1 MPAFLVLL
9 AILAVVAW
17 LIAALS
23 AVTLVGRAP
32 SGGRFATLMDLG
44 WWRFAAIEGRIGAA
58 ARAPIARYRKA
69 FLLFFACVLAAIATT
84 FALAP
89 NTAASG

>member
-9 AILAVVAW
+9 AGLAAASWLVAV
-17 LIAALS
+17 AS
-23 AVTLVGRAP
+23 AVSLVGQAP

-69 FLLFFACVLAAIATT
+69 FLVFFACVLAAITAT

>member
-1 MPAFLVLL
+1 MATFLVL
-9 AILAVVAW
+9 IMIVAVGAW
-17 LIAALS
+17 LVAAVS

-32 SGGRFATLMDLG
+32 SGGRFATLMDFG
-44 WWRFAAIEGRIGAA
+44 WWRFSAIEGRIGPAS
-58 ARAPIARYRKA
+58 RAPVARYRKA
-69 FLLFFACVLAAIATT
+69 FLVFFACVLAAIATT

>member
-1 MPAFLVLL
+1 MQAFFVLL
-9 AILAVVAW
+9 AILAVAAW
-17 LIAALS
+17 LVAAAS
-23 AVTLVGRAP
+23 AVTLLGRAP

-44 WWRFAAIEGRIGAA
+44 WWRFSAIEGRIGPAS
-58 ARAPIARYRKA
+58 RAPVARYRKA
-69 FLLFFACVLAAIATT
+69 FLVFFACVLAAIATT